1 MRHPVEHHPNMH
13 PVQRHPNIHRQ
24 SERARHPEESHKA
37 PHRTPGH
44 STSRRT
50 PREVGHAAGLRIRRE
65 MERRELE
72 RRAAYRRRLSH
83 RTRFRRAQLVEA
95 RYTPERPEPVPAQ
108 AYAPQ
113 PRSEMQRYAAASAID
128 NRPLATGQPSAA
140 PAFNRAAT
148 DPEIQSGTESET
160 EPGIQSGNES
170 GGYAETEPGTG
181 LTSTDLR
188 NTGLP
193 SAEPSSGPEPSSD
206 MASLVIPR
214 GAMPAPLRGSLASL
228 ERQNERLTSEGLER
242 ILNENDLAARIANH
256 LLVPV
261 PVSDA
266 MTVNPDLPINHRYCR
281 PWTAQFLADLARDH
295 EAVFHRPLE
304 VSSAVR
310 TVQYQRK
317 LMRINGNAA
326 PAQGDI
332 VSPHLTGA
340 TVDIAKNGLTR
351 DEMKWMRHRLL
362 QLQDEGKIDVEE
374 EFQQSCFHITVYT
387 SYAPPRPLRHALH
400 PHYTPPAPQDQ
411 ADGSDT
417 EGL

>member
-1 MRHPVEHHPNMH
+1 VRHPVEHHPNVH

-24 SERARHPEESHKA
+24 SEHARHPEESHKV
-37 PHRTPGH
+37 PHHAG
-44 STSRRT
+44 RRT

-65 MERRELE
+65 MERREME

-83 RTRFRRAQLVEA
+83 RTRFRRARLVEA

-108 AYAPQ
+108 AYATQ
-113 PRSEMQRYAAASAID
+113 PRSETQRYAAASAID
-128 NRPLATGQPSAA
+128 NRPLASGQPSAA
-140 PAFNRAAT
+140 PAFSRAAT
-148 DPEIQSGTESET
+148 ESEAESETEPEIQSGDESA
-160 EPGIQSGNES
+160 
-170 GGYAETEPGTG
+170 GYAATVPGT
-181 LTSTDLR
+181 DLP
-188 NTGLP
+188 NTTVP

-214 GAMPAPLRGSLASL
+214 GAMPPPLRGSLASL

-266 MTVNPDLPINHRYCR
+266 LTVNPDLPINHRYCR

-310 TVQYQRK
+310 TVQYQRE

-340 TVDIAKNGLTR
+340 TIDIAKNGLTR

-362 QLQDEGKIDVEE
+362 QLEDEGKIDVEE
-374 EFQQSCFHITVYT
+374 EFRQACFHITVYT

-400 PHYTPPAPQDQ
+400 PPYAPPAPQDE

-417 EGL
+417 EGS